1 MPRADELELMQLRR
15 SLARFEEEA
24 RRNEDAW
31 RRSLRCEIYLLEAET
46 LAELLGRLT
55 TGLRIR
61 LRLKSAALAL
71 ADPDYEIRHLLLEQF
86 GQRGPAAAVA
96 FVDDVERL
104 PPRNTAYSA
113 ALARAVRCP
122 RARAACFPAEPAP
135 SSVALLPLA
144 RAQRIV
150 GMLGLGSED
159 PARFTPRHGAD
170 FLEHL
175 GIIAAYCLENT
186 VNRARL
192 TRSGFTDA
200 LTGWR
205 NRRYLETRLHEEVA
219 RSNREADTLVCLMLD
234 IDHFKRIN
242 DRHGHPAGDEVLRQV
257 ARRVIAEVRA
267 SDIAARYGGEEFVI
281 LLPKTPLEAGFALA
295 ERIRG
300 VVASTPVESDGFEVP
315 LAVTVSIGVAEHRG
329 APAAG
334 DVAQDAQRLLA
345 SADLALYDAKSRG
358 RDTVAL
364 AADG

>member
-1 MPRADELELMQLRR
+1 MQLRR

-71 ADPDYEIRHLLLEQF
+71 ADPDYDIRHLLLEQF

-104 PPRNTAYSA
+104 PPRT
-113 ALARAVRCP
+113 LRTRRP
-122 RARAACFPAEPAP
+122 WLGPFDPLEHGRLFPAEPAP